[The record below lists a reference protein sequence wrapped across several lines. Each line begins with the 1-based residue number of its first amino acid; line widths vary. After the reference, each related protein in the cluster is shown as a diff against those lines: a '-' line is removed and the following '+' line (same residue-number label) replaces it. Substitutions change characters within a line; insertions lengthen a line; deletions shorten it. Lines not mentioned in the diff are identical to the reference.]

1 MPPPESESSIPLPGV
16 LPITIPSSPPPFE
29 SSPSFEEMDTQGET
43 HKPDPAS
50 LDQPADPR
58 PPIIRA
64 DSGETERPPSAQ
76 RANAD
81 APDPANVDEE
91 AQLDDD
97 DGDDD
102 DADPAEKIPTF
113 DWANLEERYHDAI
126 NQCSDEEAELML
138 EWKQLMD
145 VPLPLL
151 PQSATSAANPR
162 ASSSRYGP
170 KRGITTRPIAPSH
183 GTPRLPFHLPRLCYI
198 ILMHAAT
205 RRLRTRMAY
214 VENSENRLEKMRQH
228 CKPALPHSPRNTH
241 NR

>member
-1 MPPPESESSIPLPGV
+1 
-16 LPITIPSSPPPFE
+16 
-29 SSPSFEEMDTQGET
+29 MDTQGET

-145 VPLPLL
+145 FFKIWAEAGHYHETDRTF
-151 PQSATSAANPR
+151 S
-162 ASSSRYGP
+162 
-170 KRGITTRPIAPSH
+170 
-183 GTPRLPFHLPRLCYI
+183 
-198 ILMHAAT
+198 
-205 RRLRTRMAY
+205 RLRTRMAY

-228 CKPALPHSPRNTH
+228 YIDVVKAFESALALLKNAGFPG
-241 NR
+241 